1 MEKKMDKKLKDR
13 IKEIKEIVQL
23 DFEHDNELFIDPYR
37 IDEKRSELLKR
48 AKEKILKYFD
58 LFFYSVEHNL
68 RNNAAMLGEHL
79 HEINATK
86 LGYTNRVGKPKGKGF
101 CRRDLLVIF
110 DEAIK
115 IKNYIEDMPDILI
128 LAENVGPDKVSDL
141 TTNIIYEEL
150 LEFTIEIISKY
161 NLDIAFIPKRKWIFD
176 VNIQGWYKKELAV
189 PCIDDDEILFI
200 PDKLVAS
207 YEIFSY
213 ENVYNQLVYPFYKVN
228 TSIHRLIRL
237 LKNNEERPDCKR
249 IKEKYPMKRETVREF
264 KQNYADRYNEYKKE
278 ILKDY
283 WRQ

>member
-1 MEKKMDKKLKDR
+1 MDKKLRDR
-13 IKEIKEIVQL
+13 IEKIQEIVQL
-23 DFEHDNELFIDPYR
+23 DFEHDNKLFIDPYR

-58 LFFYSVEHNL
+58 LFFYSAENNL
-68 RNNAAMLGEHL
+68 RDNAAKMGEHL

-86 LGYTNRVGKPKGKGF
+86 LGYTNRADKPKGKGF
-101 CRRDLLVIF
+101 SQRDLLVIF

-115 IKNYIEDMPDILI
+115 IKDYIEDMPDILV

-150 LEFTIEIISKY
+150 LEFTIGIISKY
-161 NLDIAFIPKRKWIFD
+161 NLNIELITKRKWIFD
-176 VNIQGWYKKELAV
+176 VDIQAWKRKEILV
-189 PCIDDDEILFI
+189 PCIDNDEILFI
-200 PDKLVAS
+200 PDKLAAS

-228 TSIHRLIRL
+228 TSIHRLVRL

-249 IKEKYPMKRETVREF
+249 IKEKYPMKRDTVREF
-264 KQNYADRYNEYKKE
+264 KQKYTDRYNEYKKE
-278 ILKDY
+278 MIKDH

>member
-1 MEKKMDKKLKDR
+1 MDKKLRDK
-13 IKEIKEIVQL
+13 IEKIQEIVQL
-23 DFEHDNELFIDPYR
+23 DFEHDNKLFIDPYR

-48 AKEKILKYFD
+48 AKEKILKYFG
-58 LFFYSVEHNL
+58 LFFYSVENNL
-68 RNNAAMLGEHL
+68 RDNAAKMGEHL

-86 LGYTNRVGKPKGKGF
+86 LGYTNRGDKPKGKGF
-101 CRRDLLVIF
+101 SQRDLLVIF

-115 IKNYIEDMPDILI
+115 IKDYIEDMPDILV

-150 LEFTIEIISKY
+150 LEFTIGIISKY
-161 NLDIAFIPKRKWIFD
+161 NLNIKLITKRKWIFD
-176 VNIQGWYKKELAV
+176 VNIQGWQRKEILV
-189 PCIDDDEILFI
+189 PCIDNDEILFI
-200 PDKLVAS
+200 PDKLAAS

-228 TSIHRLIRL
+228 TSIHRLVRL

-249 IKEKYPMKRETVREF
+249 IKEKYPMKRDTVREF
-264 KQNYADRYNEYKKE
+264 KQKYTDRYNEYKKE
-278 ILKDY
+278 MIKDH

>member
-1 MEKKMDKKLKDR
+1 MNKELRNEIEK
-13 IKEIKEIVQL
+13 IPEIVQL

-37 IDEKRSELLKR
+37 IDEEKSELLKR

-68 RNNAAMLGEHL
+68 RNNVAKMGEHL

-86 LGYTNRVGKPKGKGF
+86 LGYSSKDDKPKGKGF
-101 CRRDLLVIF
+101 CQRDLLVIF

-115 IKNYIEDMPDILI
+115 IKDHIEDMPDILV

-150 LEFTIEIISKY
+150 LEFTMAIITKY
-161 NLDIAFIPKRKWIFD
+161 NLQIELRKKRKWTFD
-176 VNIQGWYKKELAV
+176 VNKQEWQKKEMLV
-189 PCIDDDEILFI
+189 PCIDNEEILFI

-213 ENVYNQLVYPFYKVN
+213 ENVYNQLVYPFYKTH
-228 TSIHRLIRL
+228 TSIHRLVRL
-237 LKNNEERPDCKR
+237 LKNNEERPDCKK
-249 IKEKYPMKRETVREF
+249 IKEKYPMRRETVREF
-264 KQNYADRYNEYKKE
+264 KQKYTERYNRYKDE
-278 ILKDY
+278 MIRDH

>member
-1 MEKKMDKKLKDR
+1 MDKKLKEN
-13 IKEIKEIVQL
+13 IGKIQEIVQL
-23 DFEHDNELFIDPYR
+23 DFEHDNQLFIDPYR

-48 AKEKILKYFD
+48 AKRKILKYFD

-68 RNNAAMLGEHL
+68 RDNAAKLGEHL

-86 LGYTNRVGKPKGKGF
+86 LGYSNKDDRPKGKGF
-101 CRRDLLVIF
+101 SQRDLLIIF

-115 IKNYIEDMPDILI
+115 VKDYIEDMPDILV

-150 LEFTIEIISKY
+150 LEFTVGIIIKYDLNIELIK
-161 NLDIAFIPKRKWIFD
+161 KRKWIFD
-176 VNIQGWYKKELAV
+176 VDAQEWQKKEILV
-189 PCIDDDEILFI
+189 PSIDKEEILFI
-200 PDKLVAS
+200 PDKLTAS

-228 TSIHRLIRL
+228 TSVHRLVRV
-237 LKNNEERPDCKR
+237 LKNKEERPDCRK
-249 IKEKYPMKRETVREF
+249 IKEKYPMKRDTVKDF
-264 KQNYADRYNEYKKE
+264 KHKYTRRYNEYKTNM
-278 ILKDY
+278 INDY